1 MNIQMQTGGVCILLL
16 LLYFYKRQ
24 GTLGLYLGRIFLRTV
39 YITLFCL
46 ILDILSILLIVWQD
60 SVPLWLVKAEC
71 KTYLVSLVATGYMA
85 LIYANADI
93 RHLARADGFAKKVM
107 LVMMGLAVLIYAL
120 PIYIF
125 YEGGS
130 VAYTYGPS
138 CYAAYAGA
146 LILVLII
153 LGKLILQGR
162 TMNPKRRNAI
172 ILWMAI
178 WVGAAVVQFLNSHL
192 LLVGFSG
199 ALGIMILFFELENP
213 EIFIDRNTG
222 FYNRYAMVEYLGQK
236 YRLGRNICGICISL
250 EAIREREVPYFKMEA
265 VLAELARFIRQ
276 MPETTVFK
284 TDAREFTL
292 IFESQEAYENAREA
306 VFNRFEQSWL
316 NEHGSSADG
325 APVYLQPH
333 YLLLPSGAVA
343 KNAEELLSILKYFRL
358 HGSDAQESYTLVLDE
373 EKVSKKRERDE
384 MLEEIV
390 QALKEDR
397 VEVFFQPIYS
407 IAQKKFAAAEAL
419 ARIRRTDGSIIP
431 PGLFI
436 PIAEETGMIAK
447 IGETVFEKTCRFI
460 KENDIA
466 RFGIEYIEVNLSVV
480 QCENETL
487 AEAYIDIMKKHDLA
501 PRYINLEITESAA
514 IVRKNILLDNMQSLI
529 DYGMA
534 FSLDDFGNGQSNLNY
549 IVDMPVQIVKFDRDM
564 TQAYFQTSKAQ
575 FVLQA
580 ATNMA
585 HDMQLQVVA
594 EGVETADQFAVLEA
608 LGIDYIQGYYFSKP
622 IDAKS
627 FLTFVRERNMAG

>member
-1 MNIQMQTGGVCILLL
+1 MNIQMQMGGVCILIL

-39 YITLFCL
+39 YITLACL
-46 ILDILSILLIVWQD
+46 VLDILSIVLIVWQD
-60 SVPLWLVKAEC
+60 AVPLWLVKAEC

-93 RHLARADGFAKKVM
+93 HHLARADGFAKKVM
-107 LVMMGLAVLIYAL
+107 LVMMGLAALIYAL
-120 PIYIF
+120 PIHIF
-125 YEGGS
+125 YEGGN
-130 VAYTYGPS
+130 VAYTYGLS

-153 LGKLILQGR
+153 LGKLALQGR
-162 TMNPKRRNAI
+162 AMNPKRRNAI

-178 WVGAAVVQFLNSHL
+178 WVSAAVMQFLNSRL
-192 LLVGFSG
+192 LLIGFSG

-222 FYNRYAMVEYLGQK
+222 FYNRYAMVEYFGQK
-236 YRLGRNICGICISL
+236 YRLGKLFCGICISL
-250 EAIREREVPYFKMEA
+250 EDVREREVPYYKMEA

-284 TDAREFTL
+284 TDAREFML
-292 IFESQEAYENAREA
+292 VFESREAYEKARDA

-316 NEHGSSADG
+316 KESGSDADG
-325 APVYLQPH
+325 EPVYLQPH
-333 YLLLPSGAVA
+333 YLLLPTGAVA
-343 KNAEELLSILKYFRL
+343 NSAEELLSILKYFRL
-358 HGSDAQESYTLVLDE
+358 HCADVQDSYTLVLDE
-373 EKVSKKRERDE
+373 ETVLKKRERDE

-390 QALKEDR
+390 QAVKEDR

-407 IAQKKFAAAEAL
+407 TAHKKFAAAEAL

-447 IGETVFEKTCRFI
+447 IGVIVFEKTCRFI
-460 KENDIA
+460 KENDVA
-466 RFGIEYIEVNLSVV
+466 RYGIEYIEVNLSVV
-480 QCENETL
+480 QCEDEAL
-487 AEAYIDIMKKHDLA
+487 AETYIEIMEKHDLA

-529 DYGMA
+529 DYGVA

-564 TQAYFQTSKAQ
+564 TQAYFQTPRAQ

-580 ATNMA
+580 ATNMV

-594 EGVETADQFAVLEA
+594 EGVETADQLAVLEA
-608 LGIDYIQGYYFSKP
+608 LDIDYIQGYYFSKP
-622 IDAKS
+622 IDEKA
-627 FLTFVRERNMAG
+627 FLAFVRERNQVE

>member
-39 YITLFCL
+39 YITLVCL
-46 ILDILSILLIVWQD
+46 VLDILSIVLIVWQD
-60 SVPLWLVKAEC
+60 AAPLWLVKAEC

-93 RHLARADGFAKKVM
+93 HHLARADGFAKKVM
-107 LVMMGLAVLIYAL
+107 LVMMGLAALIYAL
-120 PIYIF
+120 PIHIF
-125 YEGGS
+125 YEGGN
-130 VAYTYGPS
+130 VAYTYGLS

-153 LGKLILQGR
+153 LGKLTLQGR
-162 TMNPKRRNAI
+162 AMNPKRRNAI

-178 WVGAAVVQFLNSHL
+178 WVSAAVIQFLNSRL
-192 LLVGFSG
+192 LLIGFSG

-222 FYNRYAMVEYLGQK
+222 FYNRYAMVEYFGQK
-236 YRLGRNICGICISL
+236 YRLGKLFCGICISL
-250 EAIREREVPYFKMEA
+250 EDVREREVPYYKMEA

-284 TDAREFTL
+284 TDAREFML
-292 IFESQEAYENAREA
+292 VFESREAYEKARDT

-316 NEHGSSADG
+316 KESGSDADG
-325 APVYLQPH
+325 EPVYLQPH
-333 YLLLPSGAVA
+333 YLLLPTGAVA
-343 KNAEELLSILKYFRL
+343 NSAEELLSILKYFRL
-358 HGSDAQESYTLVLDE
+358 HCADVQDSYTLVLDE
-373 EKVSKKRERDE
+373 ETVLKKRERDE

-390 QALKEDR
+390 QAVKEDR

-407 IAQKKFAAAEAL
+407 TAHKKFAAAEAL

-447 IGETVFEKTCRFI
+447 IGVIVFEKTCRFI

-466 RFGIEYIEVNLSVV
+466 RCGIEYIEVNLSVV
-480 QCENETL
+480 QCEDEAL
-487 AEAYIDIMKKHDLA
+487 AETYIEIMKKHDLA

-514 IVRKNILLDNMQSLI
+514 IVRKNILLDNMQALI
-529 DYGMA
+529 DYGVA

-564 TQAYFQTSKAQ
+564 TQAYFQTPKAQ

-608 LGIDYIQGYYFSKP
+608 LDIDYIQGYYFSKP
-622 IDAKS
+622 IDEKA
-627 FLTFVRERNMAG
+627 FLAFVRERNQVD

>member
-1 MNIQMQTGGVCILLL
+1 MNIQMQMGGVCILML

-39 YITLFCL
+39 YITLACL
-46 ILDILSILLIVWQD
+46 VLDILSIVLIVWQD
-60 SVPLWLVKAEC
+60 AAPLWLVKAEC

-93 RHLARADGFAKKVM
+93 HHLARADGFAKKVM
-107 LVMMGLAVLIYAL
+107 LVMMGLAALIYAL
-120 PIYIF
+120 PIHIF
-125 YEGGS
+125 YEGGN

-153 LGKLILQGR
+153 LGKLALQGR
-162 TMNPKRRNAI
+162 AMNPKRRNAI

-178 WVGAAVVQFLNSHL
+178 WVSAAVMQFLNSRL

-199 ALGIMILFFELENP
+199 ALGVMILFFELENP

-222 FYNRYAMVEYLGQK
+222 FYNRYAMVEYFGQK
-236 YRLGRNICGICISL
+236 YRLGKLFCGICISL
-250 EAIREREVPYFKMEA
+250 EEIREREVPYYKMEA

-284 TDAREFTL
+284 TDAREFML
-292 IFESQEAYENAREA
+292 VFESLEAYEKAKDA

-316 NEHGSSADG
+316 EENGSDADG
-325 APVYLQPH
+325 EPVYLQPH
-333 YLLLPSGAVA
+333 YLLFPSGAVA

-358 HGSDAQESYTLVLDE
+358 HCADVQESYTLVLDE
-373 EKVSKKRERDE
+373 ETVSKKRERDE
-384 MLEEIV
+384 MLEEVV
-390 QALKEDR
+390 QAVKEDR

-407 IAQKKFAAAEAL
+407 TAQKKFVAAEAL

-466 RFGIEYIEVNLSVV
+466 RYGIEYIEVNLSVV
-480 QCENETL
+480 QCEDEAL
-487 AEAYIDIMKKHDLA
+487 AETYIEIMKKHDLA

-529 DYGMA
+529 DYGVA

-564 TQAYFQTSKAQ
+564 TQAYFQTPRAQ

-580 ATNMA
+580 ATNMV

-594 EGVETADQFAVLEA
+594 EGVETADQLAVLEA
-608 LGIDYIQGYYFSKP
+608 LNIDYIQGYYFSKP
-622 IDAKS
+622 IDEKA
-627 FLTFVRERNMAG
+627 FLAFVRERNQVE

>member
-1 MNIQMQTGGVCILLL
+1 MNIQMQMGGVCILLL

-60 SVPLWLVKAEC
+60 SVPMWLVKAEC
-71 KTYLVSLVATGYMA
+71 KTYLVSLVTTGYMA

-107 LVMMGLAVLIYAL
+107 LVMVGLAALIYAL

-125 YEGGS
+125 YEGGN

-146 LILVLII
+146 LILVVII
-153 LGKLILQGR
+153 LGKLILQGKA
-162 TMNPKRRNAI
+162 MNPKRRNAI
-172 ILWMAI
+172 ILWMTI

-222 FYNRYAMVEYLGQK
+222 FYNRYAMVEYLGQR

-250 EAIREREVPYFKMEA
+250 EATREREVPYFKMEA
-265 VLAELARFIRQ
+265 VLAELARFVRQ

-292 IFESQEAYENAREA
+292 IFESQEAYEKTKEA

-316 NEHGSSADG
+316 NEQGSSADG
-325 APVYLQPH
+325 VPVFLQPH

-358 HGSDAQESYTLVLDE
+358 HYADAQESYTLVLDE

-407 IAQKKFAAAEAL
+407 TAQKKFAAAEAL

-431 PGLFI
+431 PGMFI

-447 IGETVFEKTCRFI
+447 IGETVFDKTCRFI

-466 RFGIEYIEVNLSVV
+466 RYGIEYIEVNLSVV

-487 AEAYIDIMKKHDLA
+487 AEAYIEIMKKHDLA
-501 PRYINLEITESAA
+501 PRHINLEITESAA

-594 EGVETADQFAVLEA
+594 EGVETAEQFAVLEA

-622 IDAKS
+622 VDAKS
-627 FLTFVRERNMAG
+627 FLTFVRERNQAG

>member
-1 MNIQMQTGGVCILLL
+1 MNIQMQMGGVCILLL

-107 LVMMGLAVLIYAL
+107 LVMIGLAALIYAL

-125 YEGGS
+125 YEGGN

-162 TMNPKRRNAI
+162 AMNPKRRNAI
-172 ILWMAI
+172 ILWMTI

-222 FYNRYAMVEYLGQK
+222 FYNRYAMVEYLGQR

-250 EAIREREVPYFKMEA
+250 EATREREVPYFKMEA
-265 VLAELARFIRQ
+265 VLAELARFVRQ

-292 IFESQEAYENAREA
+292 IFESQEAYEKTKEA

-316 NEHGSSADG
+316 NEQGSSADG
-325 APVYLQPH
+325 VPVFLQPH

-358 HGSDAQESYTLVLDE
+358 HYADAQESYTLVLDE

-407 IAQKKFAAAEAL
+407 TAQKKFAAAEAL

-431 PGLFI
+431 PGMFI

-447 IGETVFEKTCRFI
+447 IGETVFDKTCRFI

-466 RFGIEYIEVNLSVV
+466 RYGIEYIEVNLSVV

-487 AEAYIDIMKKHDLA
+487 AEAYIEIMKKHDLA
-501 PRYINLEITESAA
+501 PRHINLEITESAA

-594 EGVETADQFAVLEA
+594 EGVETAEQFAVLEA

-627 FLTFVRERNMAG
+627 FLTFVRERNQAG

>member
-71 KTYLVSLVATGYMA
+71 KTYLVSLVTTGYMA

-107 LVMMGLAVLIYAL
+107 LVMVGLAALIYAL
-120 PIYIF
+120 PIDIF
-125 YEGGS
+125 YEGGN

-146 LILVLII
+146 LILVVII
-153 LGKLILQGR
+153 LGKLILQGKA
-162 TMNPKRRNAI
+162 MNPKRRNAI
-172 ILWMAI
+172 ILWMTI

-222 FYNRYAMVEYLGQK
+222 FYNRYAMLEYFGQK
-236 YRLGRNICGICISL
+236 YRLGRHICGICISL
-250 EAIREREVPYFKMEA
+250 EDTREREVPYFKMEA
-265 VLAELARFIRQ
+265 VLSELAWFIRQ
-276 MPETTVFK
+276 LPETTVFK
-284 TDAREFTL
+284 TDAREFML

-316 NEHGSSADG
+316 NENGSSADG
-325 APVYLQPH
+325 APVYLQPR

-358 HGSDAQESYTLVLDE
+358 HYADAQENYTLVLDE

-390 QALKEDR
+390 QALKDDR

-407 IAQKKFAAAEAL
+407 TAQKKFVAAEAL

-436 PIAEETGMIAK
+436 PIAEETGMIAR
-447 IGETVFEKTCRFI
+447 IGETVFDKTCRFI

-466 RFGIEYIEVNLSVV
+466 RYGIDYIEVNLSVV

-487 AEAYIDIMKKHDLA
+487 AEAYIEIMKKHDLA
-501 PRYINLEITESAA
+501 PRHINLEITESAA

-594 EGVETADQFAVLEA
+594 EGVETADQFVVLEA

-627 FLTFVRERNMAG
+627 FLAFVRERNMAG

>member
-1 MNIQMQTGGVCILLL
+1 MNIQMQMGGVCILLL

-60 SVPLWLVKAEC
+60 SVPPWLVKAEC

-107 LVMMGLAVLIYAL
+107 LVMIGLAALIYAL

-125 YEGGS
+125 YEGGN

-146 LILVLII
+146 LILVVII

-162 TMNPKRRNAI
+162 AMNPKRRNAI
-172 ILWMAI
+172 ILWMTI

-222 FYNRYAMVEYLGQK
+222 FYNRYAMVEYLGQR

-250 EAIREREVPYFKMEA
+250 EATREREVPYFKMEA
-265 VLAELARFIRQ
+265 VLAELARFVRQ

-292 IFESQEAYENAREA
+292 IFESQEAYEKTKEA

-316 NEHGSSADG
+316 NEQGSSADG
-325 APVYLQPH
+325 VPVFLQPH
-333 YLLLPSGAVA
+333 YLLIPSGAVA

-358 HGSDAQESYTLVLDE
+358 HYADAQESYTLVLDE

-407 IAQKKFAAAEAL
+407 TAQKKFAAAEAL

-431 PGLFI
+431 PGMFI

-447 IGETVFEKTCRFI
+447 IGETVFDKTCRFI

-466 RFGIEYIEVNLSVV
+466 RYGIEYIEVNLSVV

-487 AEAYIDIMKKHDLA
+487 AEAYIEIMKKHDLA
-501 PRYINLEITESAA
+501 PRHINLEITESAA

-594 EGVETADQFAVLEA
+594 EGVETAEQFAVLEA

-622 IDAKS
+622 VDAKS
-627 FLTFVRERNMAG
+627 FLAFVRERNQAG

>member
-71 KTYLVSLVATGYMA
+71 KTYLVSLVTTGYMA

-107 LVMMGLAVLIYAL
+107 LVMVGLAALIYAL
-120 PIYIF
+120 PIDIF
-125 YEGGS
+125 YEGGN

-146 LILVLII
+146 LILVVII
-153 LGKLILQGR
+153 LGKLILQGKA
-162 TMNPKRRNAI
+162 MNPKRRNAI
-172 ILWMAI
+172 ILWMTI

-222 FYNRYAMVEYLGQK
+222 FYNRYAMLEYFGQK
-236 YRLGRNICGICISL
+236 YRLGRHICGICISL
-250 EAIREREVPYFKMEA
+250 EDTREREVPYFKMEA
-265 VLAELARFIRQ
+265 VLSELAWFIRQ
-276 MPETTVFK
+276 LPETTVFK
-284 TDAREFTL
+284 TDAREFML

-316 NEHGSSADG
+316 NENGSSADG
-325 APVYLQPH
+325 APVYLQPR

-358 HGSDAQESYTLVLDE
+358 HYADAQENYTLVLDE

-407 IAQKKFAAAEAL
+407 TAQKKFVAAEAL

-436 PIAEETGMIAK
+436 PIAEETGMIAR
-447 IGETVFEKTCRFI
+447 IGETVFDKTCRFI

-466 RFGIEYIEVNLSVV
+466 RYGIDYIEVNLSVV

-487 AEAYIDIMKKHDLA
+487 AEAYIEIMKKHDLA
-501 PRYINLEITESAA
+501 PRHINLEITESAA

-627 FLTFVRERNMAG
+627 FLAFVRERNMAG

>member
-1 MNIQMQTGGVCILLL
+1 MNIQMQMGGVCILML

-39 YITLFCL
+39 YITLVCL
-46 ILDILSILLIVWQD
+46 VLDILSIVLIVWQD
-60 SVPLWLVKAEC
+60 VAPLWLVKAEC

-93 RHLARADGFAKKVM
+93 HHLARADGFAKKVM
-107 LVMMGLAVLIYAL
+107 LVMMGLAALIYAL
-120 PIYIF
+120 PIHIF
-125 YEGGS
+125 YEGGN
-130 VAYTYGPS
+130 VAYTYGLS

-146 LILVLII
+146 LILVSII
-153 LGKLILQGR
+153 LGKLALQGR
-162 TMNPKRRNAI
+162 AMNPKRRNAI

-178 WVGAAVVQFLNSHL
+178 WVSAAVIQFLNSRL
-192 LLVGFSG
+192 LLIGFSG

-222 FYNRYAMVEYLGQK
+222 FYNRYAMVEYFGQK
-236 YRLGRNICGICISL
+236 YRLGKLFCGICISL
-250 EAIREREVPYFKMEA
+250 EDIREREVPYYKMEA

-284 TDAREFTL
+284 TDAREFML
-292 IFESQEAYENAREA
+292 VFESREAYEKARDA

-316 NEHGSSADG
+316 KESGSDADG
-325 APVYLQPH
+325 EPVYLQPH
-333 YLLLPSGAVA
+333 YLLLPTGAVA
-343 KNAEELLSILKYFRL
+343 NSAEELLSILKYFRL
-358 HGSDAQESYTLVLDE
+358 HCTDVQDSYTLVLDE
-373 EKVSKKRERDE
+373 ETVSKKRERDE

-390 QALKEDR
+390 QAVKEDR

-407 IAQKKFAAAEAL
+407 TAQKKFAAAEAL

-447 IGETVFEKTCRFI
+447 IGAIVFEKTCRFI

-466 RFGIEYIEVNLSVV
+466 RYGIEYIEVNLSVV
-480 QCENETL
+480 QCEDEAL
-487 AEAYIDIMKKHDLA
+487 AETYIEIMKKHDLA

-529 DYGMA
+529 DYGVA

-564 TQAYFQTSKAQ
+564 TQAYFQTPRAQ

-580 ATNMA
+580 ATNMV

-594 EGVETADQFAVLEA
+594 EGVETADQLAVLEA
-608 LGIDYIQGYYFSKP
+608 LDIDYIQGYYFSKP
-622 IDAKS
+622 IDEKA
-627 FLTFVRERNMAG
+627 FLAFVRERNQVD

>member
-1 MNIQMQTGGVCILLL
+1 MNIQMQMGGVCILLL

-60 SVPLWLVKAEC
+60 SVPPWLVKAEC

-107 LVMMGLAVLIYAL
+107 LVMIGLAALIYAL

-125 YEGGS
+125 YEGGN

-162 TMNPKRRNAI
+162 AMNPKRRNAI
-172 ILWMAI
+172 ILWMTI

-222 FYNRYAMVEYLGQK
+222 FYNRYAMVEYLGQR

-250 EAIREREVPYFKMEA
+250 EATREREVPYFKMEA
-265 VLAELARFIRQ
+265 VLAELARFVRQ

-292 IFESQEAYENAREA
+292 IFESQEAYEKTKEA

-316 NEHGSSADG
+316 NEQGSSADG
-325 APVYLQPH
+325 VPVFLQPH

-358 HGSDAQESYTLVLDE
+358 HYADAQESYTLVLDE

-407 IAQKKFAAAEAL
+407 TAQKKFAAAEAL

-431 PGLFI
+431 PGMFI

-447 IGETVFEKTCRFI
+447 IGETVFDKTCRFI

-466 RFGIEYIEVNLSVV
+466 RYGIEYIEVNLSVV

-487 AEAYIDIMKKHDLA
+487 AEAYIEIMKKHDLA
-501 PRYINLEITESAA
+501 PRHINLEITESAA

-594 EGVETADQFAVLEA
+594 EGVETAEQFTVLEA

-627 FLTFVRERNMAG
+627 FLTFVRERNQAG